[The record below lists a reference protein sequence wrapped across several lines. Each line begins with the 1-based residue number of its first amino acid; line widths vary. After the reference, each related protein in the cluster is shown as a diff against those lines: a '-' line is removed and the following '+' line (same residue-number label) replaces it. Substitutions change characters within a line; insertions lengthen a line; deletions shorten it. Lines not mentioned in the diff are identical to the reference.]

1 LTSQIQIVPSKNYFS
16 TPQHKNETLPMFS
29 VLPTILK
36 HNGVFKYL
44 NYVHRGL
51 YRLKTDI
58 KMNNLINET

>member
-29 VLPTILK
+29 VLQTILK

-44 NYVHRGL
+44 NYAFEFIFIFFGHVHCGL
-51 YRLKTDI
+51 
-58 KMNNLINET
+58 